1 MAYLTFYPKFAA
13 FDDNGDPLA
22 SGKLYTYE
30 SGASTTP
37 LATYTDAGAGTEN
50 ANPVILN
57 SRGEANVWLSDEK
70 LYRFVLKTSADVTIW
85 TVDNIGGGTTAV
97 QVRDGYLTSLTGV
110 GGTDTITCSG
120 PGQYTTEMLSY
131 VEGQT
136 FTFVVANTNTGPVTI
151 NINAIGAKAI
161 TKTGAVA
168 LAAGDLPANAVVMI
182 RYDGTRFQLIAV
194 PASASTSLSLAGGT
208 MTGPI
213 TFAAGTPAKNLL
225 DGICEGR
232 LTLTSGTPVTTGD
245 VTSATTVYFAPFKG
259 NRVAVYDGTNWQ
271 LRTFTELSVA
281 VPATTA
287 TPFDVFIYDNSGTL
301 TLETANWTN
310 ASTRATALTTQNGVY
325 VKTGATTRRYLGT
338 CCTTSVSG
346 RTEDSYLNR
355 LVWNYTNRVR
365 RPQKVTDATNSWN
378 YTLATWRQANGSS
391 ANQFT
396 NVTGVAEDAQTIEV
410 WSDSSNA
417 SAVYVAV
424 GIGIDSTSANSAQI
438 YGGYNGGSG
447 VHSALYANYTDIPA
461 AGLHTFA
468 WLEISQASGTTA
480 WYGDAGIAYFQ
491 SGMVGGVMA

>member
-1 MAYLTFYPKFAA
+1 MAFLTFYPKFVGL
-13 FDDNGDPLA
+13 DDNGDPLA

-37 LATYTDAGAGTEN
+37 LATYTDAAAGTEN
-50 ANPVILN
+50 ANPTILN
-57 SRGEANVWLSDEK
+57 SRGEANVWLSGGK

-85 TVDNIGGGTTAV
+85 TVDGIGGGATALA
-97 QVRDGYLTSLTGV
+97 VRDGTYTKLSSV
-110 GGTDTITCSG
+110 SGTDTITATG
-120 PGQYTTEMLSY
+120 PADMSAYAT
-131 VEGQT
+131 GQT
-136 FTFVVANTNTGPVTI
+136 FSFIVANTNTGAATL
-151 NINAIGAKAI
+151 NISSIGAKAI

-168 LAAGDLPANAVVMI
+168 LSAGDLPQNAVVMVS
-182 RYDGTRFQLIAV
+182 YDGTRFQLISV
-194 PASASTSLSLAGGT
+194 PASSSTALSLAGGT

-213 TFAAGTPAKNLL
+213 TFASGTPAKDLL

-232 LTLTSGTPVTTGD
+232 LTLTTGTPVTTTD
-245 VTSATTVYFAPFKG
+245 VTSATTVYFAPYKG

-287 TPFDVFIYDNSGTL
+287 MPFDVFIYDNAGTL

-346 RTEDSYLNR
+346 RCEDSYANR

-365 RPQKVTDATNSWN
+365 RPQKVVDATNNWD
-378 YTLATWRQANGSS
+378 YTTATWRQANGSS
-391 ANQFT
+391 ANQFS
-396 NVTGVAEDAQTIEV
+396 NVTGVAEDAQLIQV
-410 WSDSSNA
+410 WARAGNA
-417 SAVYVAV
+417 GAPSLAV
-424 GIGIDSTSANSAQI
+424 GVGVDSTSANSAQI
-438 YGGYNGGSG
+438 YGAKIGGAG
-447 VHSALYANYTDIPA
+447 GHVPALAIYDDIPA

-468 WLEISQASGTTA
+468 WLEISEATGTTT
-480 WYGDAGIAYFQ
+480 WYGDGGLTYTQ
-491 SGMVGGVMA
+491 SGMTGVMLA